1 MRVVRRKREFDDP
14 AIIYVNLA
22 DHGRGDEKR

>member
-1 MRVVRRKREFDDP
+1 MKVVGRKREFDDP
-14 AIIYVNLA
+14 AIIYVYPA